1 MCMIMSI
8 SWQYTDVYGVII
20 CYIPEHLDPTYY
32 LLNFGIIALHELRPK
47 VILRFTLKN
56 IRNNLK
62 QSWTQLLEA
71 ETLEDLF
78 DGVYDAVEIHK
89 IDVWWNW
96 YERLKLMI
104 FLYFR

>member
-1 MCMIMSI
+1 MPI

-20 CYIPEHLDPTYY
+20 HYITKHLDRTNY
-32 LLNFGIIALHELRPK
+32 LLNFCIISLHEFRPK

-62 QSWTQLLEA
+62 QSWTQLLEG

-78 DGVYDAVEIHK
+78 DGVYGAVEIHK
-89 IDVWWNW
+89 IDVW
-96 YERLKLMI
+96 
-104 FLYFR
+104 

>member
-1 MCMIMSI
+1 MPI

-20 CYIPEHLDPTYY
+20 HYITKHLDPINY
-32 LLNFGIIALHELRPK
+32 LLHFGIIALHELRPK

-62 QSWTQLLEA
+62 QSWTQLLEG

-78 DGVYDAVEIHK
+78 YGVYGAVEIHK
-89 IDVWWNW
+89 TDVW
-96 YERLKLMI
+96 
-104 FLYFR
+104 